1 MPLFGRNKGF
11 VPNQK
16 TPRRKSAS
24 LTNLSSLD
32 DSVYSQNDL
41 QVDGGGPI
49 RVCLGGQELVFE
61 DGNWITESGSGA
73 ESSREVVRLKKH
85 IRELTEENNL
95 LKFKNELLL
104 DMLVAS
110 NADSLVQQKELEA
123 LKARRGGGT
132 KR

>member
-61 DGNWITESGSGA
+61 DGNWITGRRFVKSGSLDRQSFYLFCVTESGSGA

-104 DMLVAS
+104 DMVS
-110 NADSLVQQKELEA
+110 
-123 LKARRGGGT
+123 
-132 KR
+132 